1 MTEEIYTPKSRSDVF
16 RFNDV
21 VEFLFTL
28 LPEEDRI
35 GRLVQVR
42 KGCGIRSKSGVN
54 LEQDTKTNNKSVV
67 SSGHLPRAGFASR
80 LATRA
85 PTGVPDNCTAEVC
98 LGVLCNTTLLQSAG
112 VAVRVGRCAG
122 HELQRDRDTGEGC
135 QEC

>member
-42 KGCGIRSKSGVN
+42 DVKNV
-54 LEQDTKTNNKSVV
+54 D
-67 SSGHLPRAGFASR
+67 
-80 LATRA
+80 
-85 PTGVPDNCTAEVC
+85 
-98 LGVLCNTTLLQSAG
+98 
-112 VAVRVGRCAG
+112 
-122 HELQRDRDTGEGC
+122 
-135 QEC
+135 

>member
-42 KGCGIRSKSGVN
+42 EGCGQFGSDVYFIRRASGALITGENCRLQHSDKDIPVDPTDATTV
-54 LEQDTKTNNKSVV
+54 EYSIKGKY
-67 SSGHLPRAGFASR
+67 PEAGFVVEAPR
-80 LATRA
+80 QPQTPPVAFGFAITRD
-85 PTGVPDNCTAEVC
+85 P
-98 LGVLCNTTLLQSAG
+98 
-112 VAVRVGRCAG
+112 
-122 HELQRDRDTGEGC
+122 
-135 QEC
+135 